1 MSAVATLL
9 VAVPAAPVQASCSQP
24 IDQITAIRRAD
35 SVFVGRVIELAD
47 FNRMATMQ
55 VIEIWKGSDLD
66 ELVTVS
72 GSTSGAPQVR
82 VTDRTY
88 TLRSTYLVVPFGSR
102 SPFSDDA
109 CSATGLFVP
118 LGGQI
123 PPRFQDAVGATTAR
137 FPITAAPATGTSESS
152 GGFGQQLLVGG
163 SIVMLALVVLVRRR
177 RKKSA
182 TPKSAEEPPRRARS
196 PVASPSRPGDLD
208 PQPVRAAVA
217 VAGVAKRRPRRP
229 RRRRYSPSG
238 EGQRPGRLSK
248 SGLANLETLRKKAR
262 RARDKHYK

>member
-182 TPKSAEEPPRRARS
+182 TPEISRRAAPARS
-196 PVASPSRPGDLD
+196 IAGCVPESAWRSGPSARQSGCSRGRGRKAQAAAAAAEALFAIWRGSEAGSPLQVGTRQPGD
-208 PQPVRAAVA
+208 P
-217 VAGVAKRRPRRP
+217 AK
-229 RRRRYSPSG
+229 
-238 EGQRPGRLSK
+238 EGASRQG
-248 SGLANLETLRKKAR
+248 
-262 RARDKHYK
+262 